1 MKLNHQKY
9 RRVLFGEAALFLGG
23 GLLLTLALSLACQ
36 LTGSLIWRL
45 KLKYRYT
52 EGQTRVEK
60 TEVVRRDGSYYVVVT
75 HRLDKPGE
83 HHETSAF
90 TEEQDISAPTL
101 AVAEEFRARY
111 QVGQLYPAWY
121 LPGEPDYNNVL
132 LRDGLDLSWPLRRA
146 WFPIAL
152 GVPAWLACRFSW
164 RRWKARGW
172 MKKVEAS

>member
-1 MKLNHQKY
+1 MNLNRQKY
-9 RRVLFGEAALFLGG
+9 RRAILLETVLFLGG
-23 GLLLTLALSLACQ
+23 ILVLMLAISLFCQ
-36 LTGSLIWRL
+36 LAGSLIWRL

-52 EGQTRVEK
+52 EAQTRVEK
-60 TEVVRRDGSYYVVVT
+60 TEVVRMEGSYQVVVT
-75 HRLDKPGE
+75 HRLETPGE

-90 TEEQDISAPTL
+90 TEEQDITAPTP
-101 AVAEEFRARY
+101 AVAEEFRAHY

-132 LRDGLDLSWPLRRA
+132 LRDGLELSWPLRRA
-146 WFPIAL
+146 WFPLVL

-172 MKKVEAS
+172 MKKESGA

>member
-1 MKLNHQKY
+1 MET
-9 RRVLFGEAALFLGG
+9 VLFLGG
-23 GLLLTLALSLACQ
+23 GLVLALAFSLACQ
-36 LTGSLIWRL
+36 LTGSLFWRL

-60 TEVVRRDGSYYVVVT
+60 TEVVRWDGAYHVVVT
-75 HRLDKPGE
+75 HRLETPGE
-83 HHETSAF
+83 HHETSAR
-90 TEEQDISAPTL
+90 TEEQEISAPTS

-146 WFPIAL
+146 WFPLLL
-152 GVPAWLACRFSW
+152 GVPAWVGCRFSW

-172 MKKVEAS
+172 GKEKAVS